1 LEDIQT
7 LQRDAK
13 QSGLIKEQSE
23 LDKINEKYDLA
34 IQKIQ
39 QFNAERAKES
49 PATRNQVAAITAA
62 DIEKANN
69 ARAIELTNTR
79 LKQEADAYIKNLEVQ
94 KDIFE
99 RYEDAKKSIGI
110 EKADEMFAGQ
120 TKGFATYIDFLQN
133 EATRLISKMFT
144 GTATIGD
151 QQKLIGISKD
161 LVAANKKARDDDYNQ
176 QLADYKRLF
185 DATATFNQRRRALEV
200 QYQKDL
206 AALRKNFK
214 GPELEAQEAALKA
227 SHEDEV
233 KELENSLTRQSA
245 LYRKLNTDI
254 IGFTRDQVKGYVAE
268 LKKIKSDGFFTDKEG
283 RKTFLTPEMMS
294 NLTGVIEGAENLLAS
309 TNKTAIA
316 ATKISTGFKTVAS
329 LTQELATSLEPF
341 NKQLADAVA
350 QMSSLANIG
359 ASAAASIAAFASGDI
374 AGGVSGA
381 TQAITAMIT
390 MFSRAREENRK
401 VREEVASFTQQLF
414 QGELDIN
421 AIYRDR
427 ARLEQER
434 VAIGIKGINAQN
446 ALLSAQR
453 KQVEDDITSLMAK
466 IANETFTLS
475 EEEKKKRG
483 LGVGFLLGAVG
494 LLAGSHSQLST
505 VTESLAGKSFADL
518 EKLFNSGQLSDKA
531 KELFLQLQKLKQEGV
546 DIDRM
551 LEENKV
557 KVQELFAGTTAQ
569 SLVDSIA
576 DGFNQG
582 FRSVQDFAGKTEDI
596 IRGAMLSALKFQIL
610 EEPLKALFAKFAA
623 DAESGGGLDTSESC

>member
-1 LEDIQT
+1 LETSENRAATLLEKRRGILEDIQT

-200 QYQKDL
+200 QYQKISRHY
-206 AALRKNFK
+206 A
-214 GPELEAQEAALKA
+214 
-227 SHEDEV
+227 
-233 KELENSLTRQSA
+233 
-245 LYRKLNTDI
+245 
-254 IGFTRDQVKGYVAE
+254 
-268 LKKIKSDGFFTDKEG
+268 
-283 RKTFLTPEMMS
+283 KTS
-294 NLTGVIEGAENLLAS
+294 
-309 TNKTAIA
+309 
-316 ATKISTGFKTVAS
+316 
-329 LTQELATSLEPF
+329 
-341 NKQLADAVA
+341 
-350 QMSSLANIG
+350 
-359 ASAAASIAAFASGDI
+359 
-374 AGGVSGA
+374 
-381 TQAITAMIT
+381 
-390 MFSRAREENRK
+390 K
-401 VREEVASFTQQLF
+401 VRSWK
-414 QGELDIN
+414 
-421 AIYRDR
+421 RK
-427 ARLEQER
+427 RL
-434 VAIGIKGINAQN
+434 
-446 ALLSAQR
+446 
-453 KQVEDDITSLMAK
+453 
-466 IANETFTLS
+466 
-475 EEEKKKRG
+475 
-483 LGVGFLLGAVG
+483 
-494 LLAGSHSQLST
+494 H
-505 VTESLAGKSFADL
+505 
-518 EKLFNSGQLSDKA
+518 
-531 KELFLQLQKLKQEGV
+531 
-546 DIDRM
+546 
-551 LEENKV
+551 
-557 KVQELFAGTTAQ
+557 
-569 SLVDSIA
+569 
-576 DGFNQG
+576 
-582 FRSVQDFAGKTEDI
+582 
-596 IRGAMLSALKFQIL
+596 
-610 EEPLKALFAKFAA
+610 
-623 DAESGGGLDTSESC
+623 